1 MEQLEEKNIGNAHE
15 IMTKDERIEFDRL
28 LGLMI
33 KPARP
38 FTGYAF

>member
-38 FTGYAF
+38 FTAYAF